1 MDAYQL
7 PDAKGFTSM
16 LRTLVGE
23 TDAERQLL
31 RDQLLSTSIDD
42 FKQFAD
48 VLDAVKLSGKVVV
61 MGSQAAIDAAD
72 ADKGGWLE
80 INKVL

>member
-1 MDAYQL
+1 
-7 PDAKGFTSM
+7 M

-23 TDAERQLL
+23 TDEERQLL

-48 VLDAVKLSGKVVV
+48 ILDAVKLSGKVVV